1 MKTGDRPR
9 FSERFGWTRRAGE
22 KRGLSPNFPNMTNV
36 EMNRL
41 RWSCRRGLLENELVL
56 ERFLH
61 AHAALLEGE
70 RLAAFKTLLG
80 YSDVELWRLVSGRRE
95 CGDPALGQMVR
106 LLRNC

>member
-1 MKTGDRPR
+1 M
-9 FSERFGWTRRAGE
+9 S
-22 KRGLSPNFPNMTNV
+22 MTDV

-61 AHAALLEGE
+61 AYAELLEGE
-70 RLAAFKTLLG
+70 RLAAFKMLLEYG
-80 YSDVELWRLVSGRRE
+80 DDELWGMVSGRRE
-95 CGDPALGQMVR
+95 CGDPALSEVVQ

>member
-1 MKTGDRPR
+1 V
-9 FSERFGWTRRAGE
+9 
-22 KRGLSPNFPNMTNV
+22 NMTTT

-56 ERFLH
+56 ERFLR

-70 RLAAFKTLLG
+70 RLTAFKTLLG
-80 YSDVELWRLVSGRRE
+80 YSDDELWGLVSGRRE
-95 CGDPALGQMVR
+95 CGDPALGEVVQ